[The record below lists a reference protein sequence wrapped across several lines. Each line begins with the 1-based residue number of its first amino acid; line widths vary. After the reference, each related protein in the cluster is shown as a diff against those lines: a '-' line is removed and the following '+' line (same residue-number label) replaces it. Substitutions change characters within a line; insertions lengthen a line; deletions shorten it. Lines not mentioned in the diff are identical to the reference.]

1 MPGKQPISAAVTS
14 TELLEDFERAL
25 AHPNEIF
32 GYGRYGDGKRW
43 AVLDELTGGLQ
54 GRTFT
59 VLASRP
65 KVGKSMLAS
74 AWVPFIAEQ
83 ALMEERVVR
92 IVSLEMSRKAYQRR
106 MAAIMAGIKDPK
118 AIRKGTLDKLEQ
130 RRYRSALAQL
140 AALPIEYLAVE
151 KALTEEEALKYGN
164 SPITFKDVEAFI
176 QGPRP
181 TNTFWWMLDHIG
193 LLNDL
198 DGPGGGDMN
207 RSIYTLANKLAGLAH
222 KVAAGLIITHLNR
235 ASVGGMPSIESI
247 AGSDQVGRNA
257 DQIFLLT
264 RPFFELGELSEEDQ
278 AIIDEGEP
286 AFLKFISR
294 DEGSGMDVLLWD
306 KERATFDEMQLA
318 PGAKVRMPGSRTG
331 TGPARRGRR

>member
-1 MPGKQPISAAVTS
+1 MPGKQPISAAVTT
-14 TELLEDFERAL
+14 TELLEDFDRAL

-32 GYGRYGDGKRW
+32 GYGRYGDGKSW

-74 AWVPFIAEQ
+74 AW
-83 ALMEERVVR
+83 
-92 IVSLEMSRKAYQRR
+92 
-106 MAAIMAGIKDPK
+106 IKDTK
-118 AIRKGTLDKLEQ
+118 AIRKGTLDKLDQ
-130 RRYRSALAQL
+130 RRYRSALARL
-140 AALPIEYLAVE
+140 AALPIEYLSVE
-151 KALTEEEALKYGN
+151 RALTEEEALKYGN
-164 SPITFKDVEAFI
+164 SPITFNDVAAFV
-176 QGPRP
+176 QGPMP
-181 TNTFWWMLDHIG
+181 TDTYWWMLDHIG

-198 DGPGGGDMN
+198 DGPGAGDMN
-207 RSIYTLANKLAGLAH
+207 RSIYTLANKLASLAH
-222 KVAAGLIITHLNR
+222 RTAAGLIITHLNR

-257 DQIFLLT
+257 DQILLLT

-278 AIIDEGEP
+278 AVVDEGEP

-294 DEGSGMDVLLWD
+294 DEGSGLDVLLWD
-306 KERATFDEMQLA
+306 KDRATFDEMQLA
-318 PGAKVRMPGSRTG
+318 PGAKVRMPA
-331 TGPARRGRR
+331 ARRGRGR